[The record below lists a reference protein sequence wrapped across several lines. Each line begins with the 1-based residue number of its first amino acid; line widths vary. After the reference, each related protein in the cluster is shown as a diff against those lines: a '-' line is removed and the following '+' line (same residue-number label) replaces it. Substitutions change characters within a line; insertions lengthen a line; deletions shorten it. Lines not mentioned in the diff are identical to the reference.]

1 MMHGRKSIK
10 SHILCS
16 IMFFS
21 ENHAVYE
28 IMWKNMVV
36 PDRLQMTIR
45 RMFYTGYLRLQT
57 HTQNMSYL
65 LLFHCNNGWK
75 NGPQCYVIHTMAVL
89 FINIW
94 LSTCYTTVTPV
105 SHYIN
110 PRWNLGYLCDIY
122 GCQSN
127 IEKGYLSYKL
137 IFRYNHV
144 ILHQYAAIITLHV
157 SHNAIGLHL
166 LSPWLDFWTSLKSD

>member
-1 MMHGRKSIK
+1 
-10 SHILCS
+10 
-16 IMFFS
+16 
-21 ENHAVYE
+21 
-28 IMWKNMVV
+28 V
-36 PDRLQMTIR
+36 PFISGNNRAGHRLQ
-45 RMFYTGYLRLQT
+45 YSACALHAGYLRLQT

-65 LLFHCNNGWK
+65 LLFHCNNGWT
-75 NGPQCYVIHTMAVL
+75 NGPQCYVIRTMVVL

-94 LSTCYTTVTPV
+94 LSTYYTTVTPV

-110 PRWNLGYLCDIY
+110 PRCNLGYQCYIY

-166 LSPWLDFWTSLKSD
+166 LTALGWIFERS